1 LGDVFRRI
9 LRFQRRRGWCHVHLP
24 LEGDILK
31 YAIQLNFPATNNI
44 AEIEGLVT
52 SLRLTKEFGIHQLL
66 IRGDSQLVAKQ
77 VQKEYDYNNDKMVE
91 YLAEVNRM
99 EKFFDGFEVW
109 YVPYL
114 DNRDAYHLAWITSSR
129 ASTLLDA
136 IVEKLSK
143 PSVKPIE
150 SSNQDLMVIDEPEQE
165 PAYNWMNPIKM
176 FLENQPLSDDNTE
189 VERITHKLK
198 QYHLIDGILF
208 R

>member
-1 LGDVFRRI
+1 
-9 LRFQRRRGWCHVHLP
+9 
-24 LEGDILK
+24 
-31 YAIQLNFPATNNI
+31 
-44 AEIEGLVT
+44 
-52 SLRLTKEFGIHQLL
+52 
-66 IRGDSQLVAKQ
+66 
-77 VQKEYDYNNDKMVE
+77 MVE

-143 PSVKPIE
+143 PSVKPTE

-198 QYHLIDGILF
+198 QYHLIVGILF